1 MGSGERLL
9 VPSAECRTNVVGEI
23 NYQPAIWRALGVE
36 PTAEDDREHV
46 LEVVLVHEPMNPCD
60 PDAIAV
66 RSLDG
71 ETLGYL
77 PRALAAMVRL
87 DEPLTVD
94 ATVSGG
100 VGFGIGGDDIT
111 PLKLALHVCR
121 QPT

>member
-9 VPSAECRTNVVGEI
+9 VPSAEYRTNVVGES

-36 PTAEDDREHV
+36 PAAEDDREHV
-46 LEVVLVHEPMNPCD
+46 LKVVLVHEPTNSYD
-60 PDAIAV
+60 PNAIAV

-77 PRALAAMVRL
+77 PRAVAAMVRL

-94 ATVSGG
+94 ATVRRGRSG
-100 VGFGIGGDDIT
+100 DLELT
-111 PLKLALHVCR
+111 LHVER
-121 QPT
+121 QRT